1 MEIARFV
8 KIFEEVNLM
17 KTGIAWYLQEWN
29 IHPNSF
35 EKLITKKRSV
45 QLIVERMKETIDC
58 ISSKVISPRTW
69 SNNEKQFHRE
79 YLQFDQRGTNKRS
92 EEDNDGSLSNKNS
105 LRDEWFSIVL
115 MHDNDDEFEHE

>member
-45 QLIVERMKETIDC
+45 
-58 ISSKVISPRTW
+58 
-69 SNNEKQFHRE
+69 
-79 YLQFDQRGTNKRS
+79 
-92 EEDNDGSLSNKNS
+92 
-105 LRDEWFSIVL
+105 
-115 MHDNDDEFEHE
+115 

>member
-69 SNNEKQFHRE
+69 
-79 YLQFDQRGTNKRS
+79 
-92 EEDNDGSLSNKNS
+92 
-105 LRDEWFSIVL
+105 
-115 MHDNDDEFEHE
+115 